1 MDLSDDIAYSVH
13 DFEDAIVGGYLDV
26 PALGAARAKL
36 PWVAGSLY
44 NAFNEMLKSVQSL

>member
-26 PALGAARAKL
+26 PALGARVDHDELVDSMFAWIGGEIWTTT
-36 PWVAGSLY
+36 P
-44 NAFNEMLKSVQSL
+44 